1 MSYFENLTI
10 IMWHICGKMVLPSIY
25 LDLWFSNLSIYA
37 SFVLNINRTRQHF
50 FLLIASK
57 IHVGQKLDEEIMVLF
72 YAVSCVC
79 YIKGNLDIYVEII
92 YLKYIVKYLML
103 FPITNTY
110 AFYSSTITQTLHVF
124 WQLRKILPL
133 QIS

>member
-1 MSYFENLTI
+1 
-10 IMWHICGKMVLPSIY
+10 
-25 LDLWFSNLSIYA
+25 
-37 SFVLNINRTRQHF
+37 
-50 FLLIASK
+50 
-57 IHVGQKLDEEIMVLF
+57 MVLF

-124 WQLRKILPL
+124 
-133 QIS
+133 